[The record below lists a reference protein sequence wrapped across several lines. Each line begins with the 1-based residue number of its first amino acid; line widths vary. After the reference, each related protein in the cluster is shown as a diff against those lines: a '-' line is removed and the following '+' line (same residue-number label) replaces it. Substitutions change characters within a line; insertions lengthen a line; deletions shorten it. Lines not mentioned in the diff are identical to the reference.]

1 VADPFAA
8 ARRAAE
14 PERVD
19 IVNVVVMAPS
29 LGPDLSYVS
38 AVDPRIRVIDANT
51 SDGDLL
57 DAALGVADVFLVGY
71 PVPPLVVARA
81 PRLTWAHHTQAGVS
95 NLHNSDLWTSG
106 VSLTTSR
113 GAVAASAIAEYVVA
127 AAAFFARGLHAGMR
141 QKHDGLFTRSGYEM
155 QSLRHATMGVVGLG
169 GIGRE
174 VARQAR
180 ALGMRVLATR
190 RSVTAPVYD
199 TDGVDCLLP
208 AGQLRE
214 MAAESD
220 FLAVCA
226 QLTAETAGI
235 IDAGVF
241 SALKPGAV
249 LINVARGEEVD
260 EDALVAALTRGDLRG
275 AVLDVYDGEL
285 AGRQPRPELLDLP
298 QVLLTPH
305 ISGRGDL
312 ESREPVRRLFTDNLR
327 RFLAGEPLRNVV
339 DRQRGY

>member
-1 VADPFAA
+1 MSHESMDV
-8 ARRAAE
+8 
-14 PERVD
+14 
-19 IVNVVVMAPS
+19 VNVVVMAPA

-38 AVDPRIRVIDANT
+38 AVDPRVRVIDANK
-51 SDGDLL
+51 SDGAEL
-57 DAALGVADVFLVGY
+57 DAALGVADVLLVGY
-71 PVPPLVVARA
+71 PLPSVLAGKAPHLV
-81 PRLTWAHHTQAGVS
+81 WAHHTQAGVS

-106 VSLTTSR
+106 VTLTSSR
-113 GAVAASAIAEYVVA
+113 GVMAAGAIAEYVVA
-127 AAAFFARGLHAGMR
+127 AAAFFARGLHEGTR
-141 QKHDGLFTRSGYEM
+141 QKHAGLFTRTGYEM
-155 QSLRHATMGVVGLG
+155 VSLRDATMGVVGLG

-174 VARQAR
+174 VARQAK

-190 RSVTAPVYD
+190 RSVTAPAYD
-199 TDGVDCLLP
+199 TDDVDCLLP
-208 AGQLRE
+208 AGQLHQ

-226 QLTAETAGI
+226 QLTAETAGM

-249 LINVARGEEVD
+249 LINVARGEEVN
-260 EDALVAALTRGDLRG
+260 EDALIEALVGGDVRG

-285 AGRQPRPELLDLP
+285 AGRPPRPELLEHP

-305 ISGRGDL
+305 ISGRGDP
-312 ESREPVRRLFTDNLR
+312 SNWEPNRRLFADNLR
-327 RFLAGEPLRNVV
+327 RFLLGEPLLNVV